1 MNIGTLSF
9 ACFLAL
15 GAASASATDKAK
27 DVKPDSEVRYNTA
40 TVVDIKATVTA
51 IREVSKTDPLDG
63 LYLTVK
69 TEINGVL
76 KIETFDVYVG
86 PADFVKAFEITFA
99 KGDKIQVIGS
109 KVSVDEVEI
118 VLAREIS
125 RQQTTVI
132 FRGKNG
138 DPFWKLL
145 SQAGREI

>member
-1 MNIGTLSF
+1 MNTGTLSL

-15 GAASASATDKAK
+15 GAASASASDKAAK
-27 DVKPDSEVRYNTA
+27 DAKTDSEIRYNTA
-40 TVVDIKATVTA
+40 TVVDFRATVTA

-69 TEINGVL
+69 TEINGAF

-109 KVSVDEVEI
+109 KVNVDGVDI

-125 RQQTTVI
+125 RQQLTTLL
-132 FRGKNG
+132 RGKNG
-138 DPFWKLL
+138 EPFWD
-145 SQAGREI
+145 RR